1 MRVPTRRRRLP
12 WAALLWGGG
21 FALLLLLLQ
30 PTQAMRILEGRAS
43 DLRARTLAD
52 PSGVHPDILL
62 VTIDDP
68 SLDILQA
75 SLGRWPWPRD
85 VHAALVD
92 ILAAGGARLVIFD
105 VGFYD
110 PLPSAPEGDL
120 LFAESIQLA
129 GNVILPVAFDRRRA
143 ADAARLEQLL
153 GRSAERALL
162 QRQRVGSAAAPG
174 TNPDFGGVLV
184 PLPLFAEGA
193 AGLGA
198 ATFLPDA
205 EDGVTRRDPLVFAHR
220 EDLYPSLALAAAR
233 VLDPDRFGGTV
244 ELGDREVRTGGG
256 SLPLDRGGLL
266 LRWRGSFLSGGE
278 HTYPVIPVYQL
289 LNSYEQ
295 LLRGEEPDV
304 PLDRLAGKV
313 VLVGLTGMGLFE
325 ARATPLAPH
334 DPGVMLH
341 ATALDNLLTGDY
353 LRRAPPW
360 LDRGATVLLVL
371 ALTMAVSLL
380 PLAAGVILVVLGAG
394 VVVAWSFGTYHA
406 GLWTDLAT
414 PLLGTGM
421 SFAGAMAARYVTEG
435 RERRRI
441 REIFGRY
448 VSPEYVK
455 MLAEHPESLR
465 LGGER
470 VPLSILFSD
479 IRGFTSISERLPPE
493 KVVAILNRYLE
504 RMSEIVFR
512 NGGTL
517 DKFMGDGLMAFWGA
531 PLPEPEHAR
540 KALTAGVEMLEA
552 VDAFAA
558 EIRRE
563 EGVELDIGVGV
574 HTGEAVVGN
583 IGSLA
588 LKLDY
593 TALGDHVNLASR
605 LESLNKERGT
615 RFLASRAAWEAAGRG
630 FRARELPPAR
640 VRGKEGAIPI
650 VEILGRL
657 PVLIVL
663 LPLVA
668 ALAGL
673 GTAPAPLEAQAPAVE
688 RSRWVDRVY
697 VPGSW
702 VGGRLVPAVAPSS
715 DSLALVAVVNG
726 YAHPPRWRLEV
737 QSVTGAGQLAAA
749 QVLVGDGEIIQVL
762 TPVGSSPLDDHALGQ
777 EPMIRFLV
785 GTLPGGVPRFPSREE
800 ALVQVEEG
808 ETLRTLRRER
818 LVRPEFSDDLLVS
831 GRAGRLGRSLLRLTT
846 QEVGDQRGAQFAA
859 TAGARGVRVRTP
871 DGEVQLTPDLA
882 AVARMERRA
891 LSVVELD
898 RFRREGGLGGAP

>member
-1 MRVPTRRRRLP
+1 MKMSTRRRRLP
-12 WAALLWGGG
+12 SIALLWGGG
-21 FALLLLLLQ
+21 FAALLLLLQ
-30 PTQAMRILEGRAS
+30 PTQPMRILEGRAS
-43 DLRARTLAD
+43 DLRARILAD
-52 PSGVHPDILL
+52 PSGVHPDLLL

-68 SLDILQA
+68 SLDILQE

-92 ILAAGGARLVIFD
+92 VLAAGGARLVIFD
-105 VGFYD
+105 VGFFD
-110 PLPSAPEGDL
+110 PLPSAPQGDS
-120 LFAESIQLA
+120 LFAEAIQLA
-129 GNVILPVAFDRRRA
+129 GNVVLPVAFDRRNA
-143 ADAARLEQLL
+143 TDAARLEGLL
-153 GRSAERALL
+153 GRAAERDLL
-162 QRQRVGSAAAPG
+162 ERHRVGSVAF
-174 TNPDFGGVLV
+174 TTTTPDFGGVLV
-184 PLPLFAEGA
+184 PLPLLGGGA
-193 AGLGA
+193 VALGA
-198 ATFLPDA
+198 TTLLPDVV
-205 EDGVTRRDPLVFAHR
+205 DGVSRRDPLVFSHR
-220 EDLYPSLALAAAR
+220 GELYPSLALAAAR
-233 VLDPDRFGGTV
+233 VLEPARFGGPV
-244 ELGDREVRTGGG
+244 ELRDRELRTGGAT
-256 SLPLDRGGLL
+256 LPLERGGLL

-278 HTYPVIPVYQL
+278 HTYPVIPVFQL

-295 LLRGEEPDV
+295 LLRGQEPDV

-341 ATALDNLLTGDY
+341 ATALDNLLTGDH
-353 LRRAPPW
+353 LHRAPPW
-360 LDRGATVLLVL
+360 LDRGATALLVL
-371 ALTMAVSLL
+371 LLTVGVTFL
-380 PLAAGVILVVLGAG
+380 PLVGGVLLVVLGG
-394 VVVAWSFGTYHA
+394 VAVVAWSFGTYQV

-435 RERRRI
+435 RERQRI

-448 VSPEYVK
+448 VSPDYVQI
-455 MLAEHPESLR
+455 LVERPESLR

-470 VPLSILFSD
+470 VPLTILFSD

-493 KVVAILNRYLE
+493 KVVAILNRYLD

-531 PLPEPEHAR
+531 PLPVPDHAR

-558 EIRRE
+558 ELQRE

-583 IGSLA
+583 IGSLTR
-588 LKLDY
+588 KLDY

-615 RFLASRAAWEAAGRG
+615 RFLASRAAWEAGGRG
-630 FRARELPPAR
+630 FRVRELPPAQ
-640 VRGKEGAIPI
+640 VKGKEESIPI

-657 PVLIVL
+657 AGLIML
-663 LPLVA
+663 LPLIS
-668 ALAGL
+668 ALALL
-673 GTAPAPLEAQAPAVE
+673 GITSIPLEAQVPSAE

-702 VGGRLVPAVAPSS
+702 VEGRLISTGTSPS
-715 DSLALVAVVNG
+715 DSLALVAVVDG
-726 YAHPPRWRLEV
+726 YADPPRWRMEV
-737 QSVTGAGQLAAA
+737 RSVAGDGRLVDVG
-749 QVLVGDGEIIQVL
+749 VLVGEGEGVQVL
-762 TPVGSSPLDDHALGQ
+762 TQVGSSPLEEHALGQ
-777 EPMIRFLV
+777 EAMIRFLV
-785 GTLPGGVPRFPSREE
+785 STIPGGTPRFQAQDGP
-800 ALVQVEEG
+800 LVQVEEG
-808 ETLRTLRRER
+808 LPVRIVRRER
-818 LVRPEFSDDLLVS
+818 LARPEFSDDLLVS

-871 DGEVQLTPDLA
+871 DGEVDLSPDLA
-882 AVARMERRA
+882 AVVRMEGRTPSA
-891 LSVVELD
+891 LELD
-898 RFRREGGLGGAP
+898 RFRREGGLGESP